1 MTLALILACTVSLT
15 LALLLFRQ
23 VRLTRKAK
31 EGLGEWKRLYEQ
43 AHRDRAVFLKRTRE
57 LEKRDNGLLLRPDSD
72 LEDSVPRSFRARGQK
87 PSRPP
92 SAVSTEPATKAAA
105 PMAEPLTLILP
116 IQLLS
121 KNARD
126 KLHYRARHKLR
137 QDYRDIIRTK
147 YPRRGSPPRV
157 KQRATVTRVLGPR
170 ERRFDQQNIGA
181 GSAVE
186 LIDALTEAGY
196 WIDDA
201 PKWLDTEFK
210 QGLSEGIKGPAVLV
224 EIEVLS

>member
-1 MTLALILACTVSLT
+1 VTLALILACTVSLA
-15 LALLLFRQ
+15 LALLLIRQ
-23 VRLTRKAK
+23 VRLTRKAE
-31 EGLGEWKRLYEQ
+31 EGVDEWKRLYEQ
-43 AHRDRAVFLKRTRE
+43 AHRDRAALLKRTRE
-57 LEKRDNGLLLRPDSD
+57 LEKRAYSFLLRPADPK
-72 LEDSVPRSFRARGQK
+72 DSVSRSSGVQGRK

-92 SAVSTEPATKAAA
+92 SAISTEPATKAAA

-137 QDYRDIIRTK
+137 QDYRDIIQIK
-147 YPRRGSPPRV
+147 YPRRGAPPQV

-210 QGLSEGIKGPAVLV
+210 QGSSERIKGPAVLV
-224 EIEVLS
+224 EIEALS